1 MFERFFLKRGEEK
14 EIFFTLTEKD
24 LSIIDREY
32 DTCCGTGG
40 FRIMIGASSD
50 DIRLTKDISV
60 ESL

>member
-1 MFERFFLKRGEEK
+1 MKRVVE
-14 EIFFTLTEKD
+14 
-24 LSIIDREY
+24 
-32 DTCCGTGG
+32 TGD